1 MFGWDLLI
9 DDLIWVVSVVRLQY
23 QLIPF
28 MVDLFLFVSTCI
40 SWYR

>member
-28 MVDLFLFVSTCI
+28 MVDLFLFVRTCI